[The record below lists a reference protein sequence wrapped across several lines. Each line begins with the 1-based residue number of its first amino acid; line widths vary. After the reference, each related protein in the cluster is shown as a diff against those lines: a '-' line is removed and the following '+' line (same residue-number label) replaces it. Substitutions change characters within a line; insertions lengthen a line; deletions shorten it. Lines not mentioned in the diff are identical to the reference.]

1 MEIKTKDE
9 QSFIPQEFQHG
20 PWAEHSGQKSKVS
33 NHTCSAAVCVA
44 GS

>member
-20 PWAEHSGQKSKVS
+20 LWAEHRGQKSKVS
-33 NHTCSAAVCVA
+33 NHIFSAVCVA